1 MPAITIYILL
11 ILGGLGAFLVGMKL
25 LQESTEKLATS
36 SLSKLFTKT
45 AKNKFI
51 GAGLGMTSTMV
62 MQSSSAT
69 TVMIVGFVNA
79 GVMTLAQ
86 AAAYI
91 IGANIGTTITAQI
104 VALSAFP
111 FSEFIIALTLFGA
124 FITMFVKKDKFSNIG
139 SLICGIG
146 LLFLGLFVMKSNL
159 SSIFEENNFVSEWL
173 VAINNPLVL
182 FLIGAVL
189 TGVFQSSS
197 AVTSVIIALA
207 LAGVVVGGSGNGVL
221 YVILGTNIGSCTT
234 ALISS
239 IGSTTNGKRASVIH
253 LLFNSF
259 GSIIFFIILLCWPQF
274 NANIFQ
280 KLFKEPATQI
290 AMFHSFFNI
299 ATALIFLPLSGFL
312 VKLSILIVPDKSKK
326 KGTLLDERFLENPS
340 IALAQSLAY
349 YRAMADKAL
358 SALNSS
364 MEAFFNRNSA
374 KTSEIREIVKEVDSM
389 SNALVPYLVR
399 INSIGVSEHENQR
412 ISDLHHDIADIT
424 RLAEVADNITK
435 YTEHCVTSNLQFSNT
450 VIPDIKKMLEKINH
464 LFNLSIE
471 VSLSPSIENLALVE
485 KEEQEIDDLRTSLV
499 AGHIDRLNK
508 QQCQPASAGVFINL
522 VGNLERIGDHL
533 TFISKRACLN
543 LPNDNKF

>member
-1 MPAITIYILL
+1 MPAIVIYVFL

-25 LQESTEKLATS
+25 LQESTERLATS

-45 AKNKFI
+45 SKNKFI
-51 GAGLGMTSTMV
+51 GAGLGMASTMV

-124 FITMFVKKDKFSNIG
+124 FITMFVKKDKLSSIG

-189 TGVFQSSS
+189 TGIFQSSS

-259 GSIIFFIILLCWPQF
+259 GSILFFIILLCWPQF
-274 NANIFQ
+274 NETIFQ
-280 KLFKEPATQI
+280 RLFKEPATQI

-299 ATALIFLPLSGFL
+299 ATALIFLPLSGLL
-312 VKLSILIVPDKSKK
+312 VKLSMVLVPDKSKK
-326 KGTLLDERFLENPS
+326 TGSLLDERFLNNPS
-340 IALAQSLAY
+340 VALTQSLAY

-358 SALNSS
+358 QALNVS
-364 MEAFFNRNSA
+364 MDAFFNRNLA
-374 KTSEIREIVKEVDSM
+374 KTNEIKEIVREVDDM
-389 SNALVPYLVR
+389 SNKLVPYLVR
-399 INSIGVSEHENQR
+399 INSIGVNEEENRR
-412 ISDLHHDIADIT
+412 ISNLHHDIADIT

-435 YTEHCVTSNLQFSNT
+435 YTDHCIKDNLQFSS
-450 VIPDIKKMLEKINH
+450 VVMPDIKKMLERINN
-464 LFNLSIE
+464 LFTLSLD
-471 VSLSPSIENLALVE
+471 VSLSPSLDNLALVE
-485 KEEQEIDDLRTSLV
+485 QEEQAIDDLRTSLV
-499 AGHIDRLNK
+499 SGHIERLNL
-508 QQCQPASAGVFINL
+508 QQCQPASAGIFINL

-533 TFISKRACLN
+533 TFISERACQGLE
-543 LPNDNKF
+543 ND